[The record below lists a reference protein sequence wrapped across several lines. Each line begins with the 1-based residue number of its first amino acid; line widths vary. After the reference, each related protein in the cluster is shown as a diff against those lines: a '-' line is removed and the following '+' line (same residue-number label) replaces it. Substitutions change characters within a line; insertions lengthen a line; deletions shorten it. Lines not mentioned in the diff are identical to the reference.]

1 MDWTRLLLTFM
12 AYGFLGWLME
22 STYVSLKSHH
32 WVNRGFLKGPIC
44 PIYGVGAL
52 LILLILQPLAFSWP
66 LVFWGG
72 LLLCSSLEYVTGLG
86 MEKLFG
92 NRWWDYS
99 DNRWNLHG
107 RICLSVS
114 LAWGA
119 LSLFLVYSLA
129 PVVDFGLSRIPDRV
143 APWIALALAA
153 GFVVDLVFSILA
165 VRPVQPPPRS
175 GWYVDDRLEIW
186 QSAWVDN
193 LANRSESTTH
203 AAQDLLET
211 IRDRANLIRQL
222 GIAQRRLLRAF
233 PRLQSIRYPHAHKQI
248 RTWLET
254 YRPSLPVLLRPSL
267 PTLPGLPA
275 LPRLDL
281 SRLILRTRI
290 ASVRIPDTVS
300 HQLRHLI
307 GMTRQPVKTWRTHS
321 AARKKRPSQK
331 N

>member
-1 MDWTRLLLTFM
+1 M

-203 AAQDLLET
+203 SSPGSAG
-211 IRDRANLIRQL
+211 NHP
-222 GIAQRRLLRAF
+222 G
-233 PRLQSIRYPHAHKQI
+233 PCQSDSPAGNCA
-248 RTWLET
+248 TSVA
-254 YRPSLPVLLRPSL
+254 PSLPQAAIHSL
-267 PTLPGLPA
+267 PPCP
-275 LPRLDL
+275 
-281 SRLILRTRI
+281 
-290 ASVRIPDTVS
+290 
-300 HQLRHLI
+300 
-307 GMTRQPVKTWRTHS
+307 
-321 AARKKRPSQK
+321 
-331 N
+331 